1 MTSVESARQ
10 RRRRSDGEDTRQRI
24 TQAVVTTILERG
36 YYQASSNAIA
46 RNAGVTWG
54 AIQHLFGS
62 REELMIAVLEDGW
75 RRLDERLA
83 AERIAGG
90 GLEARVHA
98 VLDVLAT
105 YYESPDHI
113 AQTQILL
120 DFASNPA
127 TSADTRRAIARH
139 GEALNRAFQP
149 LFEQA
154 LGEGAK
160 DRDLVLFAF
169 STLRGYLG
177 SRNIAQTIS
186 NLPSDETQRQMLVNA
201 VASELRAEARR
212 RGLSLR

>member
-10 RRRRSDGEDTRQRI
+10 RRRRSDGEDTRRRI
-24 TQAVVTTILERG
+24 IHAVVTTILENG
-36 YYQASSNAIA
+36 YYQATSNAIA
-46 RNAGVTWG
+46 RNAEVTWG

-62 REELMIAVLEDGW
+62 REALMIAVLEDGW

-83 AERIAGG
+83 AERIERGT
-90 GLEARVHA
+90 LEARLRA
-98 VLDVLAT
+98 VLDALAT

-127 TSADTRRAIARH
+127 TSAETQRAIARH
-139 GEALNRAFQP
+139 GDALNRAFQP

-154 LGEGAK
+154 LGEAAR

-169 STLRGYLG
+169 STLRGYLASG
-177 SRNIAQTIS
+177 NIARRIS
-186 NLPSDETQRQMLVNA
+186 NVPSDAKQRQMLVNA
-201 VASELRAEARR
+201 VAAELRAEARR